1 MNMFTIKRLP
11 KTKKRVVRRRSSVP
25 KTTQTKIQ
33 ESKLGWEKAPDVQ
46 RDVNEIL
53 QVLDLPYIKGS
64 MIFCYR
70 TNGSKS
76 RSYAR
81 IWSFPKIFQD
91 ALGLEPAYVIEVLAK
106 YYDKL
111 DPQERIKVIIHELLH
126 IPRNFS
132 GALVPHVTQSRHL
145 HKAADILF
153 EEYKRKIINK

>member
-1 MNMFTIKRLP
+1 MNMFTNKKSRNTRKRI
-11 KTKKRVVRRRSSVP
+11 VRKRSSVP

-33 ESKLGWEKAPDVQ
+33 ESKLGWEKAPDVK
-46 RDVNEIL
+46 RDVTEIL
-53 QVLDLPYIKGS
+53 KVLDLPYIKGS

-91 ALGLEPAYVIEVLAK
+91 ALGLEPAYVIEVLSR

-111 DPQERIKVIIHELLH
+111 DPQERIKVLIHELLH

-145 HKAADILF
+145 HRAADVLF
-153 EEYKRKIINK
+153 EEYKRRVINK